1 MSKARLRNAL
11 FCSVAVCSLV
21 AIHPPVNAQAS
32 PTNEELFQLIQ
43 ALRVAQE
50 KLEREQSR
58 LKSENNYYREKNL
71 KTEKELE
78 LTKQKLKQAQN
89 TNLASSNISTAGQ
102 NSAPVEKFNTVTP
115 AVSALNLKLEGAG
128 FSSSQNSQAY
138 SVRKSAE
145 SSGGYAVGSF
155 TFPMGESFGGAIDA
169 VSGAAS
175 SYPFLGTAFHG
186 FWRDPNSASIGV
198 YGSLSYLQQPQ
209 ASVSDKLYSRIGL
222 TSEIYLGRFSIENL
236 VGIERYAAY
245 EADLGVNKSQNR
257 FFNQSSLS
265 YYLNDD
271 FKLSLGQRYSY
282 SQMNYSVGA
291 EYLFSSNKYY
301 GVSFFGDASLGQMNS
316 KSINAGLRLYV
327 GPEKTLIRRHR
338 EDDPPIYLAQQFQD
352 ISRLKATPQATSTA
366 SSSVRGATGAT
377 GVAGA
382 TGATGVAGATGA
394 TGATGVAGATGATGA
409 TGVAGATGATGVA
422 GATGATGATGVAG
435 ATGATGVAGATG
447 ATGATGVA
455 GATGATGVAG
465 ATGATGAT
473 GVAGATG
480 ATGVAGATGATGAT
494 GVAGATGATG
504 VAGATGATGAT
515 GADGSLSLISA
526 YEGTASPSGTPSFGT
541 LYVQK
546 GGNTSNNLNLLFEY
560 TPSGWIRLGEGTY
573 VTAPNNYWNFCN
585 PLNACYGSGAGQVT
599 VTTNYQIGS
608 LTGTPY
614 NVVTNARTN
623 YSWLSFWVANSSGNY
638 VYVGELHPKD

>member
-394 TGATGVAGATGATGA
+394 TGATGVAGATGATG
-409 TGVAGATGATGVA
+409 VA

-435 ATGATGVAGATG
+435 AT
-447 ATGATGVA
+447 
-455 GATGATGVAG
+455 
-465 ATGATGAT
+465 
-473 GVAGATG
+473 GATG